1 MKKSLFLALCL
12 IAFSSLR
19 LMAETIP
26 ATDTRITYVGRTAVQ
41 GTSVSFDWTATYF
54 RIAFS
59 GQSLTMKASDTQR
72 NYYNVWID
80 SPTSAEPHRVIAVA
94 GTDTVIELV
103 DPAYLKKSRRSVH
116 EVIVQKRTEGEQGTT
131 TIHEFSASK
140 GQFFPA
146 MPLAERQLEFIGDS
160 YTCGYGI
167 DAKSRLEKF
176 TPETENAS
184 RSYAAIVSRYFGAD
198 YIAIAHSG
206 MGIARNYNSKFK
218 NWWMPDRYLQTF
230 DMDSTQATR
239 WDATK
244 SDFHP
249 AMTIVYLGANDFSTA
264 LAPRYEDFRKHYYRL
279 FSYIKANYGEDH
291 PILCVAT
298 KTHEYLFNYVR
309 DLVNNCG
316 LENVNYLGY
325 CPAQH
330 LHTDEDLSLDP
341 GGGRL
346 PLHQD
351 LRQNLPGA
359 GGKSRSRRS
368 HGNQRRRHRS
378 LCLSVNQKSLDT
390 VGALAF
396 LEKVWYNTDR
406 YPQRKGNDR

>member
-12 IAFSSLR
+12 IAFSSLC

-26 ATDTRITYVGRTAVQ
+26 ATDTRITYVGRTAVE

-54 RIAFS
+54 RITFS
-59 GQSLTMKASDTQR
+59 GQSLTMKASDTKR
-72 NYYNVWID
+72 NYYTVWID

-94 GTDTVIELV
+94 GNDTVIELV
-103 DPAYLKKSRRSVH
+103 DPTFLKKSRRAVH

-131 TIHEFSASK
+131 TIHEFTTLKGTFSAST
-140 GQFFPA
+140 
-146 MPLAERQLEFIGDS
+146 PLAERQLEFIGDS

-198 YIAIAHSG
+198 YVAIAHSG

-218 NWWMPDRYLQTF
+218 NWWMPDRYLQTY

-239 WDATK
+239 WNAAE

-279 FSYIKANYGEDH
+279 FGYIKANYGEDH

-309 DLVNNCG
+309 DLVNNCDMN
-316 LENVNYLGY
+316 NVHYLGY

-330 LHTDEDLSLDP
+330 LHTDEDLGADVHPNYNGQQKKAYSIIPYIATITGWGL
-341 GGGRL
+341 
-346 PLHQD
+346 QD
-351 LRQNLPGA
+351 MPV
-359 GGKSRSRRS
+359 K
-368 HGNQRRRHRS
+368 
-378 LCLSVNQKSLDT
+378 
-390 VGALAF
+390 
-396 LEKVWYNTDR
+396 
-406 YPQRKGNDR
+406 